1 MRMSTE
7 TSTLE
12 VFILDKSYRIN
23 CPENE
28 QESLRA
34 SAQYLDRKMREIRS
48 SGKIIGLERIAVI
61 AALNIAHELLNASQQ
76 AETHA
81 TDAADLM
88 RLISKIDLTSGQK
101 REHTERCRTALVT
114 TANLLLVVDSD
125 RSWYTE
131 GVPWGVCQ
139 PVQSPEPISL
149 PREVRA
155 MVVCMSARRKA

>member
-1 MRMSTE
+1 MSTE

-61 AALNIAHELLNASQQ
+61 AALNISHELLTTSRQ
-76 AETHA
+76 ADA
-81 TDAADLM
+81 DAVAAADLQ
-88 RLISKIDLTSGQK
+88 RLVSKIDLT
-101 REHTERCRTALVT
+101 L
-114 TANLLLVVDSD
+114 D
-125 RSWYTE
+125 
-131 GVPWGVCQ
+131 
-139 PVQSPEPISL
+139 
-149 PREVRA
+149 
-155 MVVCMSARRKA
+155 KAQAS